1 MLLEGRV
8 VGARSRS
15 FRVETSTGLVQAIVL
30 KGLRH
35 HFPGQV
41 DPVAVGDHVRVR
53 VGEGISAT
61 IEEVFERR
69 NCLSRPAVGQAGTE
83 QLIAANLTRAVIVQA
98 TAPPWKAATWD
109 RYLVMCSAGRIPA
122 ALCLNK
128 VDLDPA
134 AAESPELEAYRR
146 LGIDVVLTS
155 ARTGQGIGDLAAMLA
170 QGPSVLIGPS
180 GAGKSSLINAL
191 APGSRLPTGPL
202 SRSTGK
208 GRHTTTWVELLSLGH
223 GIEVVDSP
231 GLRVLGLWGVAAA
244 DLERHFIEFAPWLEH
259 CRFRGCAH
267 VHEPG
272 CAIKEAVERGE
283 IPAFRYESYCRIHET
298 VRDDAGRGD
307 ARSRRR

>member
-35 HFPGQV
+35 QFPGQV

-53 VGEGISAT
+53 VGEGVSAT
-61 IEEVFERR
+61 IEEVLERR
-69 NCLSRPAVGQAGTE
+69 NWLSRPAVGKAGTE
-83 QLIAANLTRAVIVQA
+83 QLIASNLARAVVVQA
-98 TAPPWKAATWD
+98 IAPPWKAATWD
-109 RYLVMCSAGRIPA
+109 RYLVMCSAGKIPA

-128 VDLDPA
+128 IDLDPGA
-134 AAESPELEAYRR
+134 AGAPELEAYRR
-146 LGIDVVLTS
+146 LGIPLVLTS
-155 ARTGQGIGDLAAMLA
+155 ARSGQGIEDLAALLA

-191 APGSRLPTGPL
+191 APGSRLPTGAL

-231 GLRVLGLWGVAAA
+231 GLRVLGLWGVAASE
-244 DLERHFIEFAPWLEH
+244 LESHFIEFAPWIDQ

-272 CAIKEAVERGE
+272 CAIKQAVDRGD

-298 VRDDAGRGD
+298 VRDDAGRET
-307 ARSRRR
+307 RSRRR